1 LCSGDVVSGND
12 INHQETDQMNYET
25 PTITELGSVAD
36 FTRADRFA
44 FAFDGFLFHGSD
56 HGHGTPTS

>member
-1 LCSGDVVSGND
+1 
-12 INHQETDQMNYET
+12 MNYET

-56 HGHGTPTS
+56 HNGGGTPTS

>member
-1 LCSGDVVSGND
+1 MTSK
-12 INHQETDQMNYET
+12 ETNMSDYET
-25 PTITELGSVAD
+25 PAITELGSVAD

-56 HGHGTPTS
+56 HEGGKGS